1 VQQGVHISIL
11 IPVHLETRI
20 LSHQLSQFL
29 RISTLD
35 SSQHDR
41 PPTSRR
47 EKKKKKRKCNKN
59 EQKKMSRKKK
69 KKKKKAGT
77 KEIEGKGG

>member
-35 SSQHDR
+35 SQHDR

-69 KKKKKAGT
+69 KKKKAGT